1 MTMHLIKGVCTLNTR
16 KPKQKITKAK
26 QAQLEQEFKEYNKF
40 LKSKHMSKITFEE
53 YVDQVFGRVNK
64 EKKKADTFVS
74 SIPITYR
81 ANSYPS
87 VTSSVKNT
95 NSCAKKEM
103 QVYSGEQKLLGIAT
117 LHKSNM
123 VPVFAKQD
131 AVDIA
136 NMRRN

>member
-1 MTMHLIKGVCTLNTR
+1 MTMHLIKGVCTLSTR

-53 YVDQVFGRVNK
+53 YIDQVFGKVKK
-64 EKKKADTFVS
+64 EKKKADTFVGS
-74 SIPITYR
+74 VPTTYR
-81 ANSYPS
+81 ANTYASITGTGLAVCSKQQPQ
-87 VTSSVKNT
+87 T
-95 NSCAKKEM
+95 
-103 QVYSGEQKLLGIAT
+103 YSGEQKLLGIAT

>member
-1 MTMHLIKGVCTLNTR
+1 MHLIKGVCTLNTR

-26 QAQLEQEFKEYNKF
+26 QIQLEQEFKEHNKF
-40 LKSKHMSKITFEE
+40 LKSIHMPKITFEE

-64 EKKKADTFVS
+64 QKKKTDSLVS
-74 SIPITYR
+74 STPIAYR
-81 ANSYPS
+81 ANTYAS
-87 VTSSVKNT
+87 VTSTAKNI
-95 NSCAKKEM
+95 NSCAKKEA

>member
-1 MTMHLIKGVCTLNTR
+1 MTMHLIRGVCTLNTR

-26 QAQLEQEFKEYNKF
+26 QIQLEQEFKEHNKF

-53 YVDQVFGRVNK
+53 YVDQVFGKVKK
-64 EKKKADTFVS
+64 EKKKADTFVGS
-74 SIPITYR
+74 VPTAYR
-81 ANSYPS
+81 ANTYAS
-87 VTSSVKNT
+87 VMGTGLAV
-95 NSCAKKEM
+95 CAKQAPME
-103 QVYSGEQKLLGIAT
+103 YSGEQKLLGIAT

>member
-1 MTMHLIKGVCTLNTR
+1 MTMHLIKGVCVLNTR

-26 QAQLEQEFKEYNKF
+26 QAQLEQDFKEYNKF
-40 LKSKHMSKITFEE
+40 LKSTHMAKITFEE
-53 YVDQVFGRVNK
+53 YVDKVFGKVTK
-64 EKKKADTFVS
+64 EKKKTESFTGSTPVS
-74 SIPITYR
+74 YR
-81 ANSYPS
+81 ANTYPS
-87 VTSSVKNT
+87 VTSTKSTDN
-95 NSCAKKEM
+95 CAKKENM
-103 QVYSGEQKLLGIAT
+103 VYTGEQKLLGIAT

>member
-26 QAQLEQEFKEYNKF
+26 QAQLEQDFKEYNKF
-40 LKSKHMSKITFEE
+40 LKSTHMAKITFEE
-53 YVDQVFGRVNK
+53 YVDKVFGRVKK
-64 EKKKADTFVS
+64 EKNKIETFTGSV
-74 SIPITYR
+74 PTAYR
-81 ANSYPS
+81 ANTY
-87 VTSSVKNT
+87 
-95 NSCAKKEM
+95 NSIVGTGLAVCSKQEPMA
-103 QVYSGEQKLLGIAT
+103 YSGEQKLLGIAT

>member
-40 LKSKHMSKITFEE
+40 LKSKHMTKITFEE
-53 YVDQVFGRVNK
+53 YVDQVFGKVKK

-74 SIPITYR
+74 SVPTAYR
-81 ANSYPS
+81 ANRY
-87 VTSSVKNT
+87 TSITGTGLAVCSKQQPQT
-95 NSCAKKEM
+95 
-103 QVYSGEQKLLGIAT
+103 YSGEQKLLGIAT

>member
-1 MTMHLIKGVCTLNTR
+1 MTMHLIKGVCTLSTR

-53 YVDQVFGRVNK
+53 YVDQVFGRVK
-64 EKKKADTFVS
+64 PAKKNPATYVAS
-74 SIPITYR
+74 VPTAYR
-81 ANSYPS
+81 ANTYAS
-87 VTSSVKNT
+87 VSGTGLAACSKQQPQT
-95 NSCAKKEM
+95 
-103 QVYSGEQKLLGIAT
+103 YSGEQKLLGIAT